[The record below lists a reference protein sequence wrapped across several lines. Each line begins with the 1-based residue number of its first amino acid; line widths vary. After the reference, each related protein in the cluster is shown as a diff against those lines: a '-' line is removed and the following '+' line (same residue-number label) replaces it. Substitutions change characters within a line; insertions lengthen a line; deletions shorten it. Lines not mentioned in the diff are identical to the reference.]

1 MYPSWTQE
9 QGGRV
14 RVLVILSYT
23 KIESTLGFGSSNTIV
38 RQKLHP
44 MIAQRM
50 TMLLRAGV
58 VFGPG
63 AHHDYAMQTLF
74 I

>member
-23 KIESTLGFGSSNTIV
+23 KIEPTLGFGSSNAIV

-58 VFGPG
+58 VSRPG
-63 AHHDYAMQTLF
+63 AHHNHAMQTSL